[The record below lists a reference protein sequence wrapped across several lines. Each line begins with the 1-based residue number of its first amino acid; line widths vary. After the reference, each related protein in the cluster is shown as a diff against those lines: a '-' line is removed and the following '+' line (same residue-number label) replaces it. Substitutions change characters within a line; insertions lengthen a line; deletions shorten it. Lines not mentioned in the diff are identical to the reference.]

1 MASHDKVEYVYIM
14 DNIFVNTRSILK
26 IMAPEREVFNVQY
39 I

>member
-26 IMAPEREVFNVQY
+26 IMAPERKVFNVQY